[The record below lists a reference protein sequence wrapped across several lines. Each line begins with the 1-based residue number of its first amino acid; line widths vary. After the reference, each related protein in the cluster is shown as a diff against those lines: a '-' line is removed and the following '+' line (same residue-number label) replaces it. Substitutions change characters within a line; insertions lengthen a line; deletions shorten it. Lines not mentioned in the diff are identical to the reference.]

1 MATTRLK
8 IYNGALQICKVRQIA
23 SLSVN
28 EESRR
33 ELDLVWNDNGVRY
46 CLQRGQWTFAR
57 CSAKFQ
63 ADTAIQ
69 PSFGYRYGFAK
80 PVDYVNTNAICSDE
94 FFNAPVT
101 RYADETGFW
110 YADIDTLYIKYTSDG
125 ATYGGDLSR
134 WSEAFTEYVKAYFAS
149 KVCGKL
155 SSDDVREEMIIK
167 PRNGIMAIAL
177 DIAKN
182 SDMQGEPTR
191 FPPMGTWSRARLG
204 TMNGDWRDGG
214 SRNRLI
220 G

>member
-8 IYNGALQICKVRQIA
+8 IYNGALQICKVRQIQ

-57 CSAKFQ
+57 VAAKFN

-80 PVDYVNTNAICSDE
+80 PSDYVNTSAVCSDE

-125 ATYGGDLSR
+125 PTFGGDLAQ

-149 KVCGKL
+149 KVVGKL
-155 SSDDVREEMIIK
+155 SGDNTREEQIIK
-167 PRNGIMAIAL
+167 PRTGILALAL

-182 SDMQGEPTR
+182 SDLQGEPQR
-191 FPPMGTWSRARLG
+191 FPPMGSWTRARIGRL
-204 TMNGDWRDGG
+204 NGDWRDGG

>member
-23 SLSVN
+23 SLAVN

-57 CSAKFQ
+57 RASKLF
-63 ADTAIQ
+63 ADTAITPQ
-69 PSFGYRYGFAK
+69 FGYRYAFAK
-80 PVDYVNTNAICSDE
+80 PTDYVNTSAVCSDE
-94 FFNAPVT
+94 YFNSPLLQ
-101 RYADETGFW
+101 YADETGFW
-110 YADIDTLYIKYTSDG
+110 YADIDPIFVKYTSDD
-125 ATYGGDLSR
+125 ATYGNDLAR
-134 WSEAFTEYVKAYFAS
+134 WPEAFTEYVKMYFAS

-155 SSDDVREEMIIK
+155 SGDKEREGAILK
-167 PRNGIMAIAL
+167 PRNGLLDIAL
-177 DIAKN
+177 GIAKN

-191 FPPMGTWSRARLG
+191 FPPMGSWSRSRLG
-204 TMNGDWRDGG
+204 TRNGDWRDGG